1 MATTKKAATKKKAVK
16 TVTMKQLLAT
26 FQKEAGKHM
35 DIVKRIRT
43 KLAPGTRIIV
53 ASGETDK

>member
-1 MATTKKAATKKKAVK
+1 MATAKKPATKKAVK
-16 TVTMKQLLAT
+16 TVTVKKLLTT

-43 KLAPGTRIIV
+43 KVAPGTRIIT